1 MEEYLRQR
9 EQFIREDRA
18 LRPDRATASVLS
30 SDERRADDIL
40 RSIRDT
46 EAKDV
51 WGQQTTLE
59 HHHGSKQMF
68 PGMEFLTGE

>member
-9 EQFIREDRA
+9 ERFIREDRA

-46 EAKDV
+46 EADNV
-51 WGQQTTLE
+51 WGQETSSE
-59 HHHGSKQMF
+59 HQHGSKQMF